1 MRERAEVLTWLVA
14 SAKGDEAIRED
25 IDRGPT
31 FGELAQRWWEGVAS
45 GTIGKRKGGGGSGY
59 SATTLKGYERTLR
72 NRLIPAFGGRQAAE
86 ITEVDWQL
94 WIDRLSAEGLS
105 RSRIANQVSVVSAI
119 YGWASRPTRRLVPSN
134 PVRGLELPPNDEKPR
149 TRVAPLE
156 EAEQLLAALDPDDR
170 VPYALAFYAGL
181 RREEIYRLRWEDV
194 DVDGY
199 RLVVRR
205 AKSAAGTN
213 RRPPVAE
220 PLRAILRSAALRNP
234 SEAGDAVSAVS
245 VVSGKLAERAT
256 AAWRAARLQ
265 RITLHECRH
274 TYASFLMA
282 AGYTR

>member
-1 MRERAEVLTWLVA
+1 
-14 SAKGDEAIRED
+14 
-25 IDRGPT
+25 
-31 FGELAQRWWEGVAS
+31 
-45 GTIGKRKGGGGSGY
+45 
-59 SATTLKGYERTLR
+59 
-72 NRLIPAFGGRQAAE
+72 
-86 ITEVDWQL
+86 
-94 WIDRLSAEGLS
+94 
-105 RSRIANQVSVVSAI
+105 
-119 YGWASRPTRRLVPSN
+119 
-134 PVRGLELPPNDEKPR
+134 
-149 TRVAPLE
+149 
-156 EAEQLLAALDPDDR
+156 LLAALDPDDR